1 MGVCVCGWVYERENV
16 LGRESARCV
25 TKKERER
32 EKEIEKEREKKLCIS
47 QNWNNFS
54 FHVKTDKLSVHV
66 TEVWPSGGSATKLH
80 FANKQTMLIR
90 RRIVQI
96 RTSKISGE
104 NNK

>member
-1 MGVCVCGWVYERENV
+1 MGVCECGWVYERENV

-66 TEVWPSGGSATKLH
+66 MVDG
-80 FANKQTMLIR
+80 R
-90 RRIVQI
+90 RDGPTVA
-96 RTSKISGE
+96 ISEEQVG
-104 NNK
+104 